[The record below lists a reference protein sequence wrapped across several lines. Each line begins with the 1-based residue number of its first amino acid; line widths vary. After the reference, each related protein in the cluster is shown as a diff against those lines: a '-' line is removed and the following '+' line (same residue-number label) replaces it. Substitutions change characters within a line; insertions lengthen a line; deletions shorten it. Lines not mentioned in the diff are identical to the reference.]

1 MNYVCF
7 DTLTQCSAS
16 QPQLGAINIHLVYCD
31 LSFCGGGGGAEA
43 CLRSSNNLVPTWGMM
58 SALTGQRT
66 ANSPT
71 SSPERSKF
79 TLIPSSVSVCALL
92 NSCGRRVV
100 FTRWIHRSETAEI
113 RREGQSKCN
122 TVKFTTLETQGVA
135 ESMQDAQGTE
145 RQIG

>member
-7 DTLTQCSAS
+7 DTLTQCS

-31 LSFCGGGGGAEA
+31 LSFYGGGGGAEA
-43 CLRSSNNLVPTWGMM
+43 CLRSSYNLVPTWGMM

-79 TLIPSSVSVCALL
+79 TLIPSSVSLCALL
-92 NSCGRRVV
+92 TSCGRRVV
-100 FTRWIHRSETAEI
+100 FTLSLRLRL
-113 RREGQSKCN
+113 RG
-122 TVKFTTLETQGVA
+122 L
-135 ESMQDAQGTE
+135 SMQWV
-145 RQIG
+145 